1 VPASPPHP
9 GRLTDREAPV
19 STQHAEAEE
28 EARVPCPDAHA
39 GWSRCP
45 SGPSPEG
52 PGTAQ
57 RLSLWRVRDRAT
69 FAEFRGGVRRR
80 RGPLTVVRLP
90 PRDGA
95 AAPPRVAF
103 AIGRRVGSAV
113 TRNRV
118 RRRLRAALASH
129 ASLLTP
135 GAAYLVGAGQQAAS
149 WDYATL
155 ESALGD
161 LLAEAH
167 SENLR

>member
-1 VPASPPHP
+1 
-9 GRLTDREAPV
+9 
-19 STQHAEAEE
+19 
-28 EARVPCPDAHA
+28 
-39 GWSRCP
+39 
-45 SGPSPEG
+45 
-52 PGTAQ
+52 
-57 RLSLWRVRDRAT
+57 
-69 FAEFRGGVRRR
+69 
-80 RGPLTVVRLP
+80 
-90 PRDGA
+90 
-95 AAPPRVAF
+95 VAF

-118 RRRLRAALASH
+118 RRRLRAAVASH